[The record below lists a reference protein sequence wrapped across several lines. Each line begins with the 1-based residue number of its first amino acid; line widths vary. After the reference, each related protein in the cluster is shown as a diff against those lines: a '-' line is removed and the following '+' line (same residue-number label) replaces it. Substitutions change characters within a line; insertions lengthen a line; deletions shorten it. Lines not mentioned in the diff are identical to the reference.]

1 MVVFC
6 NTYCDPWYRL
16 RNTSTDKEVG
26 IDMAILDSVNGPEDL
41 KSLTHKQLLELAQE
55 IRDFLIAKVAKTGG
69 HLGPNLGVVETTI
82 AIHKVFDS
90 PNDSIVFDTGHQSY
104 VHKMLTG
111 RKDFDTLRQKDGLAG
126 YPQRSES
133 VHDIVESSHA
143 SSSLSWADGIA
154 KAYKLTEQND
164 RYVIAVVG
172 DGALTGGMTW
182 EALNNISDDND
193 RKLVIVVN
201 DNGRSYAP
209 TIGGLARYLNGI
221 RTEKFYR
228 RLYRLSKKV
237 FFKFGTIGR
246 MAYSTL
252 RGAGKGLLGSFAPKG
267 MFPNLDLKYIGP
279 VDGHD
284 LHAMEAALKQAKKYA
299 NPVIVHAITQKG
311 KGYYPAVSDEADQ
324 FHAVGQIDP
333 DTGVS
338 IESSG
343 KKSWTSVFADELVTI
358 ADNNK
363 SVVGI
368 TAAMLIPVG
377 MHKFAAKYPDRVFD
391 VGIAEQHAVASSA
404 GMAFGGL
411 HPVVAVYATF
421 MNRAFDQVLMDVALH
436 KAGVT
441 FVLDRAGVT
450 GPDGASH
457 HGMWDLAMLQ
467 IVPGIRIASPRDETR
482 LREQLAEAVAISDAP
497 TVIRFSKGTVANELP
512 AIRRLEDGVDVL
524 HESSAKDVLILTV
537 GAMAETGIQ
546 VAKML
551 SDQGIGST
559 VVDPRWVIPVPKSI
573 VKMAADHRLV
583 VTIEDGIRVGG
594 IGTRVRQDLRAAQID
609 TALSEIGLPD
619 EFLEHASRNEILER
633 VGLTAQSISREIVAQ
648 VLGSRV
654 PHARP
659 MPGDQPLSDRPELSS
674 QE

>member
-1 MVVFC
+1 
-6 NTYCDPWYRL
+6 
-16 RNTSTDKEVG
+16 
-26 IDMAILDSVNGPEDL
+26 MAILDSVNGPEDL

-55 IRDFLIAKVAKTGG
+55 IRDFLISKVAKTGG

-311 KGYYPAVSDEADQ
+311 KGYDPAVSDEADQ

-497 TVIRFSKGTVANELP
+497 TVIRFSKGTVANELS

-524 HESSAKDVLILTV
+524 HESSAKDGLILTV

>member
-1 MVVFC
+1 M
-6 NTYCDPWYRL
+6 
-16 RNTSTDKEVG
+16 S
-26 IDMAILDSVNGPEDL
+26 ILDRVNGPEDL
-41 KSLTHKQLLELAQE
+41 KGLKDAEVIELASD
-55 IRDFLIAKVAKTGG
+55 IREFLISKVAKTGG
-69 HLGPNLGVVETTI
+69 HLGPNLGVVETTL
-82 AIHKVFDS
+82 AIHRVFDS
-90 PNDSIVFDTGHQSY
+90 PKDSIIFDTGHQSY
-104 VHKMLTG
+104 VHKLLTG
-111 RKDFDTLRQKDGLAG
+111 RKNFDNLRSKEGLAG

-143 SSSLSWADGIA
+143 SSSISWGDGIA
-154 KAYKLTEQND
+154 KAYRLTKQDD
-164 RYVIAVVG
+164 RYVIVVVG

-221 RTEKFYR
+221 RTERIYR
-228 RLYRLSKKV
+228 RLYRLIRKV
-237 FFKFGTIGR
+237 FYKFGMPGR

-252 RGAGKGLLGSFAPKG
+252 RGAAKGLLGTFAPKG
-267 MFPNLDLKYIGP
+267 IFPNLDLKYIGP
-279 VDGHD
+279 VNGHD
-284 LHAMEAALKQAKKYA
+284 MNAMEEALKQAKKYA

-311 KGYYPAVSDEADQ
+311 KGYEPAVSDEADQ

-333 DTGVS
+333 DTGKAVGD
-338 IESSG
+338 SG
-343 KKSWTSVFADELVTI
+343 KQSWTGVFADEMVEI
-358 ADNNK
+358 AKNK
-363 SVVGI
+363 PNVIGI

-377 MHKFAAKYPDRVFD
+377 LHKFAQKYPERVFD
-391 VGIAEQHAVASSA
+391 VGIAEQHAVTSAA

-421 MNRAFDQVLMDVALH
+421 MGRAFDQVLMDVALH

-467 IVPGIRIASPRDETR
+467 IVPGIRIASPRDGKR
-482 LREQLAEAVAISDAP
+482 LVEELNEAIEVSDGP
-497 TVIRFSKGTVANELP
+497 TVIRFPKGSVSQEIE
-512 AIRRLEDGVDVL
+512 AIRRLDDGVDVL
-524 HESSAKDVLILTV
+524 MESPAKDVLILTV
-537 GAMAETGIQ
+537 GSMAHVGLQ

-551 SDQGIGST
+551 ADQGIGAT
-559 VVDPRWVIPVPKSI
+559 VIDPRWVIPVPASVVSLASK
-573 VKMAADHRLV
+573 HRLV

-594 IGTRVRQDLRAAQID
+594 IGTRVRQDLRAAQVD

-619 EFLEHASRNEILER
+619 EFLEHASRDEILDR
-633 VGLTAQSISREIVAQ
+633 VGLNAQDISREIVAQ
-648 VLGSRV
+648 VLGARV
-654 PHARP
+654 PHARAIP
-659 MPGDQPLSDRPELSS
+659 EDSVVSDQARLAD
-674 QE
+674 

>member
-1 MVVFC
+1 M
-6 NTYCDPWYRL
+6 
-16 RNTSTDKEVG
+16 S
-26 IDMAILDSVNGPEDL
+26 ILDRINGPEDL
-41 KSLTHKQLLELAQE
+41 KGLKDLEVVELAQD
-55 IRDFLIAKVAKTGG
+55 IRDFLISKVAKTGG

-82 AIHKVFDS
+82 AIHRVFDS
-90 PNDSIVFDTGHQSY
+90 PKDSVIFDTGHQSY
-104 VHKMLTG
+104 VHKLLTG
-111 RKDFDTLRQKDGLAG
+111 RKNFDNLRSKDGLAG

-143 SSSLSWADGIA
+143 SSSISWGDGIA
-154 KAYKLTEQND
+154 KAYRLTGQDD
-164 RYVIAVVG
+164 RYVIVVVG

-221 RTEKFYR
+221 RTERIYR
-228 RLYRLSKKV
+228 RLYRLSRKI
-237 FFKFGTIGR
+237 FYKFGMPGR

-252 RGAGKGLLGSFAPKG
+252 RGAAKGLLGTFAPRG
-267 MFPNLDLKYIGP
+267 IFPNLDLKYIGP
-279 VDGHD
+279 VNGHD
-284 LHAMEAALKQAKKYA
+284 LNAMEEALNQAKKYA

-311 KGYYPAVSDEADQ
+311 KGYEPAVSDEADQ

-333 DTGVS
+333 DTGKAVGD
-338 IESSG
+338 SG
-343 KKSWTSVFADELVTI
+343 KQSWTGVFADEMVEI
-358 ADNNK
+358 ANK
-363 SVVGI
+363 KSNVIGI

-377 MHKFAAKYPDRVFD
+377 LHKFANKYPDRVFD
-391 VGIAEQHAVASSA
+391 VGIAEQHAVTSAA
-404 GMAFGGL
+404 GMSFGGL

-421 MNRAFDQVLMDVALH
+421 MGRAFDQVLMDVALH

-467 IVPGIRIASPRDETR
+467 IVPGIRIASPRDGKR
-482 LREQLAEAVAISDAP
+482 LIEELNEAIEVSDAP
-497 TVIRFSKGTVANELP
+497 TVIRFPKGSVAQEIP
-512 AIRRLEDGVDVL
+512 AVRRLADGVDVL
-524 HESSAKDVLILTV
+524 LESPAKDVLILTV
-537 GAMAETGIQ
+537 GSMAHMGLQ

-551 SDQGIGST
+551 ADQGIGAT
-559 VVDPRWVIPVPKSI
+559 VIDPRWVIPVPES
-573 VKMAADHRLV
+573 VVELARDHRLV

-594 IGTRVRQDLRAAQID
+594 IGTRVRQDLRAAQVD

-619 EFLEHASRNEILER
+619 EFLEHASRDEILDR
-633 VGLTAQSISREIVAQ
+633 VGLNAQDISREIVAQ

-654 PHARP
+654 PHARAIP
-659 MPGDQPLSDRPELSS
+659 DESSVSDQARLVD
-674 QE
+674 

>member
-1 MVVFC
+1 
-6 NTYCDPWYRL
+6 
-16 RNTSTDKEVG
+16 
-26 IDMAILDSVNGPEDL
+26 MAILDSINGPEDL
-41 KSLTHKQLLELAQE
+41 KPLTHKQLLTLAQE
-55 IRDFLIAKVAKTGG
+55 IREFLVAKVAKTGG

-90 PNDSIVFDTGHQSY
+90 PSDSIVFDTGHQSY
-104 VHKMLTG
+104 VHKILTG
-111 RKDFDTLRQKDGLAG
+111 RKNFDTLRQKDGLAG

-133 VHDIVESSHA
+133 AHDIVESSHA

-182 EALNNISDDND
+182 EALNNITDDND

-237 FFKFGTIGR
+237 FFKFGTVGR

-284 LHAMEAALKQAKKYA
+284 LHAMEAALRQAKKYA

-311 KGYYPAVSDEADQ
+311 KGFDPAVSDEADQ

-333 DTGVS
+333 DTGASV
-338 IESSG
+338 ESSG
-343 KKSWTSVFADELVTI
+343 KKSWTSVFSDELVEI
-358 ADNNK
+358 ASKNS

-391 VGIAEQHAVASSA
+391 VGIAEQHAVASAA

-467 IVPGIRIASPRDETR
+467 IVPGIRIASPRDESR
-482 LREQLAEAVAISDAP
+482 LREQLSEAVAINDGP
-497 TVIRFSKGTVANELP
+497 TVIRFSKGTVAADLP
-512 AIRRLEDGVDVL
+512 AVRRLDDGVDVL

-551 SDQGIGST
+551 ADQGIGAT

-573 VKMAADHRLV
+573 VELAAKHRLV

-594 IGTRVRQDLRAAQID
+594 IGTRVRQDLRAAQVD

-654 PHARP
+654 PHARA
-659 MPGDQPLSDRPELSS
+659 MPGDQSLASGQELSPR
-674 QE
+674 E

>member
-1 MVVFC
+1 
-6 NTYCDPWYRL
+6 
-16 RNTSTDKEVG
+16 
-26 IDMAILDSVNGPEDL
+26 MAILDSVNGPEDL
-41 KSLTHKQLLELAQE
+41 KALTHKQLLDLAQE

-104 VHKMLTG
+104 VHKILTG

-221 RTEKFYR
+221 RTERFYR

-246 MAYSTL
+246 MAYSTI

-311 KGYYPAVSDEADQ
+311 KGYDPAVSDEADQ

-333 DTGVS
+333 DTGIS

-343 KKSWTSVFADELVTI
+343 KLSWTSVFADELVSI
-358 ADNNK
+358 ADKNK

-391 VGIAEQHAVASSA
+391 VGIAEQHAVTSSA

-467 IVPGIRIASPRDETR
+467 IVPGIRIASPRDEAR
-482 LREQLAEAVAISDAP
+482 LREQLTEAVAISDAP
-497 TVIRFSKGTVANELP
+497 TVIRFSKGTVATELP

-524 HESSAKDVLILTV
+524 YESAAKDVLILTV

-674 QE
+674 QD

>member
-1 MVVFC
+1 M
-6 NTYCDPWYRL
+6 
-16 RNTSTDKEVG
+16 S
-26 IDMAILDSVNGPEDL
+26 ILDRVNGPEDL
-41 KSLTHKQLLELAQE
+41 KGLKDIEVIELASD
-55 IRDFLIAKVAKTGG
+55 IRQFLISKVAKTGG
-69 HLGPNLGVVETTI
+69 HLGPNLGVVETTL
-82 AIHKVFDS
+82 AIHRVFDS
-90 PNDSIVFDTGHQSY
+90 PKDSIIFDTGHQSY
-104 VHKMLTG
+104 VHKLLTG
-111 RKDFDTLRQKDGLAG
+111 RKNFDNLRSREGLAG

-143 SSSLSWADGIA
+143 SSSISWGDGIA
-154 KAYKLTEQND
+154 KAYRLTKQDD
-164 RYVIAVVG
+164 RYVIVVVG

-221 RTEKFYR
+221 RTERIYR
-228 RLYRLSKKV
+228 RLYRLSRKV
-237 FFKFGTIGR
+237 FYKFGMPGR

-252 RGAGKGLLGSFAPKG
+252 RGAAKGLLGTFAPKG
-267 MFPNLDLKYIGP
+267 IFPNLDLKYIGP
-279 VDGHD
+279 VNGHD
-284 LHAMEAALKQAKKYA
+284 MNAMEEALKQAKKYA

-311 KGYYPAVSDEADQ
+311 KGFEPAVSDEADQ

-333 DTGVS
+333 GTGKAVGD
-338 IESSG
+338 SG
-343 KKSWTSVFADELVTI
+343 KQSWTGVFADEMVEI
-358 ADNNK
+358 AKRKPN
-363 SVVGI
+363 VIGI

-377 MHKFAAKYPDRVFD
+377 LHKFAGEFPERVFD
-391 VGIAEQHAVASSA
+391 VGIAEQHAVTSAA

-421 MNRAFDQVLMDVALH
+421 MGRAFDQVLMDVALH

-467 IVPGIRIASPRDETR
+467 IVPGIRIASPRDGKR
-482 LREQLAEAVAISDAP
+482 LVEELNEAIDVSDAP
-497 TVIRFSKGTVANELP
+497 TVIRFPKGSVSQEIEAV
-512 AIRRLEDGVDVL
+512 RRLADGVDVL
-524 HESSAKDVLILTV
+524 MESPAKDVLILTV
-537 GAMAETGIQ
+537 GSMAHMGLQ

-551 SDQGIGST
+551 ADQGIGAT
-559 VVDPRWVIPVPKSI
+559 VIDPRWVIPVPESVVTLASK
-573 VKMAADHRLV
+573 HRLV

-594 IGTRVRQDLRAAQID
+594 IGTRVRQDLRAAQVD

-619 EFLEHASRNEILER
+619 EFLEHASRDEILDR
-633 VGLTAQSISREIVAQ
+633 VGLNAQDISREIVAQ
-648 VLGSRV
+648 VLGARV
-654 PHARP
+654 PHARAIQE
-659 MPGDQPLSDRPELSS
+659 DSVVSDRARLAD
-674 QE
+674 

>member
-1 MVVFC
+1 
-6 NTYCDPWYRL
+6 
-16 RNTSTDKEVG
+16 
-26 IDMAILDSVNGPEDL
+26 MAILDSVNGPEDL

-55 IRDFLIAKVAKTGG
+55 IRDFLISKVAKTGG

-311 KGYYPAVSDEADQ
+311 KGYDPAVSDEADQ

>member
-1 MVVFC
+1 
-6 NTYCDPWYRL
+6 
-16 RNTSTDKEVG
+16 
-26 IDMAILDSVNGPEDL
+26 MAILDSVNGPQDL

-55 IRDFLIAKVAKTGG
+55 IRDFLISKVAKTGG

-104 VHKMLTG
+104 VHKILTG

-311 KGYYPAVSDEADQ
+311 KGYDPAVSDEADQ

-343 KKSWTSVFADELVTI
+343 KKSWTSVFADELVSI

-391 VGIAEQHAVASSA
+391 VGIAEQHAVTSSA

-467 IVPGIRIASPRDETR
+467 IVPGIRIASPRDEAR
-482 LREQLAEAVAISDAP
+482 LREQLTEAVAISDAP

-524 HESSAKDVLILTV
+524 HDSSAKDVLILTV
-537 GAMAETGIQ
+537 GAMAETGVQ